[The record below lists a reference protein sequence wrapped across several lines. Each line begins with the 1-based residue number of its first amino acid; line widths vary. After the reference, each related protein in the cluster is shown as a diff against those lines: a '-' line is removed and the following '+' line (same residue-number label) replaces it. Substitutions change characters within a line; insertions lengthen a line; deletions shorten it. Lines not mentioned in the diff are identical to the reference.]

1 MWNLIVAY
9 AVIAVVLVAYIGM
22 ILLRTRKIQNALDRE
37 N

>member
-9 AVIAVVLVAYIGM
+9 TVIAVVLVAYSGS
-22 ILLRTRKIQNALDRE
+22 ILLRTRKIQRALDQE